1 MSSGDVHMS
10 LIEKVIEK
18 AAKSAAQGRVDLGTD
33 SPSGEQAA
41 IARPSSE
48 VVDPASLKRKVVA
61 GDPLN
66 KNRSQHVELDTV
78 MMAAKGLIL
87 PETGYTRIAEEYR
100 RIKHPL
106 LRRAFGEGPPKN
118 VIMVT
123 SSVPNEGKT
132 FSAINLA
139 ISIAMELD
147 RTTLLI
153 DLDIAKNGVS
163 AALGLDPS
171 RGVVDVLVS
180 HGDISLH
187 EVMLKTNIPKLSVL
201 PAGTKDF
208 NISELYSS
216 RTMVEMMRELATRFS
231 DRVIIID
238 APPMVSTSEA
248 RVLIDLVDQVV
259 FVVEAEKTSK
269 HLVEETLAQIDKA
282 KLAGV
287 LLNKT
292 NQRVVAD
299 SYYGSYGYRE
309 TAEHSSA

>member
-1 MSSGDVHMS
+1 MS

-18 AAKSAAQGRVDLGTD
+18 TAKIAAQGRVDLGTD
-33 SPSGEQAA
+33 SPSVERKAIIRPAESAA
-41 IARPSSE
+41 EAAMQRQEVARP
-48 VVDPASLKRKVVA
+48 PQPGTAQ
-61 GDPLN
+61 
-66 KNRSQHVELDTV
+66 SQLFELDTRA
-78 MMAAKGLIL
+78 MAIKGLIL
-87 PETGYTRIAEEYR
+87 PETGYTRTAEEYR

-106 LRRAFGEGPPKN
+106 LRRAFGGESPQN

-132 FSAINLA
+132 FSAVNLA

-147 RTTLLI
+147 RTALLI

-163 AALGLDPS
+163 DALGLGDK
-171 RGVVDVLVS
+171 RGVVDVL
-180 HGDISLH
+180 ISQGSIGLSD
-187 EVMLKTNIPKLSVL
+187 VMLKTSIPKLSVL

-216 RTMVEMMRELATRFS
+216 QTMVEMMQDLATRFS

-299 SYYGSYGYRE
+299 SYYGSYDYGGAVE
-309 TAEHSSA
+309 QSSG

>member
-1 MSSGDVHMS
+1 MS

-33 SPSGEQAA
+33 SPSVEQTA
-41 IARPSSE
+41 IARPPAE
-48 VVDPASLKRKVVA
+48 GVDA
-61 GDPLN
+61 GSIANREGLGDSPN
-66 KNRSQHVELDTV
+66 KNLSQVVELDTV

-87 PETGYTRIAEEYR
+87 PETGYSRIAEEYR

-163 AALGLDPS
+163 TALGLDTT

-180 HGDISLH
+180 DGEVSLH
-187 EVMLKTNIPKLSVL
+187 EVMLKTNIPKFTVL

-216 RTMVEMMRELATRFS
+216 HSMIEMMRELATRFS

-259 FVVEAEKTSK
+259 FVVEAEKTST
-269 HLVEETLAQIDKA
+269 HLVEETLAQIDQA
-282 KLAGV
+282 KLAGIV
-287 LLNKT
+287 LNKT

-299 SYYGSYGYRE
+299 SYYGNYGYG
-309 TAEHSSA
+309 AAAG